1 MCINVK
7 IERPFSAPSDHVKTV
22 RVAVPRRHSNITLA
36 LPCEDKLPY
45 SLQVELVE
53 EISIHGVKTL
63 FAERSAVLE
72 VPLVCPWSEPDTAP
86 APASAPPRLVQT
98 VFFILVMVLLLHTLT
113 ACF

>member
-1 MCINVK
+1 M
-7 IERPFSAPSDHVKTV
+7 KTV

-53 EISIHGVKTL
+53 EISVHGVKTL

-72 VPLVCPWSEPDTAP
+72 VPLVCPWSEPAPAP

-98 VFFILVMVLLLHTLT
+98 ALLILVLVLHCTLSSLPAT
-113 ACF
+113 E

>member
-1 MCINVK
+1 MCIIVK
-7 IERPFSAPSDHVKTV
+7 IEEPSSALSDHVKTV

-72 VPLVCPWSEPDTAP
+72 VPLVCPWSEP

-98 VFFILVMVLLLHTLT
+98 AILVILVLVLHCTLSLP
-113 ACF
+113 AAK

>member
-7 IERPFSAPSDHVKTV
+7 VEEPYSAFSDHVKTV

-53 EISIHGVKTL
+53 EISVHGVKTL

-72 VPLVCPWSEPDTAP
+72 VPLVCPWSEPAP

-98 VFFILVMVLLLHTLT
+98 ALLVLVLHTLT
-113 ACF
+113 LCC

>member
-1 MCINVK
+1 MCIIVK
-7 IERPFSAPSDHVKTV
+7 IEEPSSALSDHVKTV

-72 VPLVCPWSEPDTAP
+72 VPLVCPWSEPAP

-98 VFFILVMVLLLHTLT
+98 ALLIPVLVLCCTLSPP
-113 ACF
+113 ASE

>member
-7 IERPFSAPSDHVKTV
+7 TEDISSAPSDHVKTV

-53 EISIHGVKTL
+53 EISVHGVKTL

-72 VPLVCPWSEPDTAP
+72 VPLVCPWSAPAP

-98 VFFILVMVLLLHTLT
+98 ALLVLVLVLHCTLSSLPAT
-113 ACF
+113 E